1 MAEAIS
7 VHLETAE
14 CHLSFC
20 DSWEQDHLAA
30 KSRGPVVRQSTAEE
44 WPLNKQ
50 KDTMDGHLSATIVD
64 GPKVNQSRHLF
75 GSCV

>member
-1 MAEAIS
+1 MAEAILFTWKRLN
-7 VHLETAE
+7 VV
-14 CHLSFC
+14 CHFG

-75 GSCV
+75 CSCV